1 VASAGLAQ
9 TRVDLSSLDKGWVGS
24 RTHILVLGTVHF
36 FNAPKD
42 FKHQSLE
49 PVLDR
54 LAAFKP
60 QIIAVEQLSGEAC
73 DLAARHPNVYPPEE
87 FHTYCRD
94 TAAAKEATGLDVPAA
109 IAEVNRTLKN
119 WPAKPAFEQRRHLA
133 ALFLAANDHTSASVQ
148 WLQLPETEQHAGDGL
163 NDVLVKQLNGE
174 ALRNDESY
182 QIAARLAARLGLQ
195 RLFAMDDHTG
205 DNVEVADESAYGKAI
220 QEAWKGA
227 SANLHSI
234 SERTDELWKS
244 GDMLALYRYVNSPLT
259 LQIAIEGDFGAALRE
274 KSPQQYG
281 RIYVAGWETR
291 NLHMAANLHAAFRES
306 PGARVLAIVGSSHK
320 PWLDSLLG
328 QMQGVEIVDAEQV
341 LKCNV
346 GI

>member
-1 VASAGLAQ
+1 MMASAVLGQ

-24 RTHILVLGTVHF
+24 RTQILVLGTVHL
-36 FNAPKD
+36 FNAPRD

-60 QIIAVEQLSGEAC
+60 QIITIEQLSGEAC
-73 DLAARHPNVYPPEE
+73 DLAARHPTVYPPEE
-87 FHTYCRD
+87 LHTYCRD
-94 TAAAKEATGLDVPAA
+94 TVAAKEATGLDVPAA

-119 WPAKPAFEQRRHLA
+119 WPAKPAFEQRRYLA
-133 ALFLAANDHTSASVQ
+133 ALFLAANDDMSAIVQ

-163 NDVLVKQLNGE
+163 NDVLVKQLNRE
-174 ALRNDESY
+174 ALPNNESY

-195 RLFAMDDHTG
+195 RVFAMDDHTG
-205 DNVEVADESAYGKAI
+205 DNIAVADETAYGKAI
-220 QEAWKGA
+220 QEAWDGA
-227 SANLHSI
+227 SAKLHSI
-234 SERTDELWKS
+234 RERTDELWKS
-244 GDMLALYRYVNSPLT
+244 GDMLALYRYINSPLT
-259 LQIAIEGDFGAALRE
+259 LQIAIEGDFAAALRE

-281 RIYVAGWETR
+281 RLYVAGWETR
-291 NLHMAANLHAAFRES
+291 NLRMAANIHAAFRES
-306 PGARVLAIVGSSHK
+306 PGARVLTIVGSSHK

-341 LKCNV
+341 LK
-346 GI
+346 